1 MVAIAAAVAVAP
13 FRSVADDGDDTNLL
27 RIAVEFVVERD
38 VIVAELHQLGT
49 W

>member
-1 MVAIAAAVAVAP
+1 MVAIAVAAAVAP
-13 FRSVADDGDDTNLL
+13 FRLVADDGNDTNLL
-27 RIAVEFVVERD
+27 RIAVEFVVVRD